1 MNLSATSIIGDDVVN
16 AAGDDLGKIEDLM
29 VDCST
34 GTVSYA
40 VLSFGGFLGIGDK
53 YFAVPL
59 EIMQLDTENEKFI
72 LDESKERL
80 EAAPGFDKGRW
91 PTTGDTAWFSSVRAY
106 YKRQH

>member
-16 AAGDDLGKIEDLM
+16 ANGDDLGKIEDLM
-29 VDCST
+29 IDCAS

-53 YFAVPL
+53 YFAVPI
-59 EIMQLDTENEKFI
+59 EVMQLDMENEKFI
-72 LDESKERL
+72 LNESKERL

-91 PTTGDTAWFSSVRAY
+91 PEQGDTAWFSSVRSY
-106 YKRQH
+106 YNLQH